1 MQSTIPQNNQP
12 IFSAQNVLRKI
23 SQNDS
28 RIPSVI
34 PDGIYNE
41 QTKRAVEEFQKTKN
55 MLPTGILDNETW
67 NELVKEFERLS
78 EEIRLLNPFGINYLS
93 YINIKPGENSKVLYV
108 IQAMI
113 KVISLSFDNIEPVE
127 INGENSDKLVSEI
140 KKLQKLSDMPQ
151 TGIIDVPTYNMI
163 VNLYEVYL

>member
-12 IFSAQNVLRKI
+12 IFSAQTFLRKI

-55 MLPTGILDNETW
+55 IIPTGILDNETW

>member
-12 IFSAQNVLRKI
+12 IFSAQTFLRKI

-93 YINIKPGENSKVLYV
+93 YIDIKPGENSKVLYV

>member
-1 MQSTIPQNNQP
+1 MQSTVPQNNQP
-12 IFSAQNVLRKI
+12 IFSAQTFLRKI

-28 RIPSVI
+28 RVPSVI

-55 MLPTGILDNETW
+55 MIPTGILDNETW

-78 EEIRLLNPFGINYLS
+78 EEIRLLNPFGINYLT
-93 YINIKPGENSKVLYV
+93 YIDIKPGENSKVLYV

-113 KVISLSFDNIEPVE
+113 KVISLSFDNIKAVE
-127 INGENSDKLVSEI
+127 IDGKNSDELVNTV
-140 KKLQKLSDMPQ
+140 KQLQRLSDIPE
-151 TGIIDVPTYNMI
+151 TGIIDVQTYNTI